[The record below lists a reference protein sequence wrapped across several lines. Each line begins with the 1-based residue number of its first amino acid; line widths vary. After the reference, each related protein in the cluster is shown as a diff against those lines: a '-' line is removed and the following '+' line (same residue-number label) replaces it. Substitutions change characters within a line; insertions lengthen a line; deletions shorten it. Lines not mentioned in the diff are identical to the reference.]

1 MASYNKIT
9 LVGNVGND
17 PQIRIVGDNR
27 KVTDLSIAINEK
39 ARGNQPE
46 KTEWYR
52 VSFWDAKAEIAAN
65 YVRKGNSVYV
75 EGRLS
80 VSTYQDPNTNRDRY
94 RLDVLGTEIVLLG
107 SKQDGDQAGQGGYQ
121 APQAAAPAPRQAAP
135 APAPAPAS
143 PPPSLAKA
151 AEEDDLPF

>member
-17 PQIRIVGDNR
+17 PQIKIVGDNR
-27 KVTDLSIAINEK
+27 KVVDISMAINER

-52 VSFWDAKAEIAAN
+52 VTFWDAKADIVAN
-65 YVRKGNSVYV
+65 YVRKGSQLYV

-80 VSTYQDPNTNRDRY
+80 VSTYVDPNTNRDRY
-94 RLDVLGTEIVLLG
+94 RLEVTGTELVLLG
-107 SKQDGDQAGQGGYQ
+107 SRQEAEAS
-121 APQAAAPAPRQAAP
+121 APNRSFEAQPATAPAMAAPAPVVPP
-135 APAPAPAS
+135 A
-143 PPPSLAKA
+143 LAKS
-151 AEEDDLPF
+151 AEEDELPF

>member
-17 PQIRIVGDNR
+17 PQIKIVGDNR
-27 KVTDLSIAINEK
+27 KVVDISIAVNER

-52 VSFWDAKAEIAAN
+52 VSFWDAKADIVAN
-65 YVRKGNSVYV
+65 YVRKGSQLFV

-80 VSTYQDPNTNRDRY
+80 VSTYTDPNTNRERY
-94 RLDVLGTEIVLLG
+94 RLDVLGTELVLLG
-107 SKQDGDQAGQGGYQ
+107 NRPEGESGPARTFEPREANSTVPTSGQGASQ
-121 APQAAAPAPRQAAP
+121 PMSVPPA
-135 APAPAPAS
+135 
-143 PPPSLAKA
+143 LAKTQ
-151 AEEDDLPF
+151 EEDDLPF

>member
-27 KVTDLSIAINEK
+27 KVVDISMAINER

-52 VSFWDAKAEIAAN
+52 VSFWDAKAEIVAN
-65 YVRKGNSVYV
+65 YVRKGSQLYV

-80 VSTYQDPNTNRDRY
+80 VSTYVDPNTNRERY
-94 RLDVLGTEIVLLG
+94 RLEVTGTELVLLG
-107 SKQDGDQAGQGGYQ
+107 SRQDADTSAQARSFEPKTQPN
-121 APQAAAPAPRQAAP
+121 AVAEPAPV
-135 APAPAPAS
+135 S
-143 PPPSLAKA
+143 SIPSALAKT
-151 AEEDDLPF
+151 AEEDELPF

>member
-17 PQIRIVGDNR
+17 PQIKIVGDNR
-27 KVTDLSIAINEK
+27 KVTELSLAINEK

-65 YVRKGNSVYV
+65 YVRKGNPVYV

-80 VSTYQDPNTNRDRY
+80 ISTYVDPNTQRDRY

-107 SKQDGDQAGQGGYQ
+107 SKEAGENAPVSAAAPQRQMSPQ
-121 APQAAAPAPRQAAP
+121 APQPMQVATPVA
-135 APAPAPAS
+135 
-143 PPPSLAKA
+143 LTKA
-151 AEEDDLPF
+151 ADEDDLPF